1 MKNGYVVVKLVKV
14 IVVGPA
20 GVGKTCLIYLLLGKD
35 PPDKRHST
43 GCAERSIR
51 VIRIGKEG
59 EEWSEISTEEFMRM
73 IAEAVPIL
81 YSQLTAKT
89 NDVEEEKC
97 TIETNDVGTIEEE
110 VSIGGNEVDME
121 SELATEHEVEETIGK
136 GTSEFCNFAQHT
148 TDSMASDEC
157 DTSAESGRV
166 VIDDVIQRLTKLV
179 GSGKTSRRLLD
190 MEMIYLTDCGGQQA
204 YWDLAPIF
212 TYDTSATLFV
222 HRLCEK
228 LDEHPLND
236 LYQSGERV
244 GPEQR
249 ARLTTAQAF
258 KTMLQG
264 LEKKGKI
271 SKIIIVGTHKDLLKE
286 CGEKPEDKN
295 EMFQKIASP
304 HFDDDMVYCNEGMND
319 VVFQV
324 NTKKPNNDDKNEASK
339 IRLSVHKVATDHK
352 IPIWWF
358 ILQRILEALAEKL
371 NRKVLTKK
379 ECTHVSNALGFPEEE
394 LEAALSFFDKLNI
407 FLYKKAILPDTIFT
421 DAQVPLDKLSVLV
434 ARQYYLKAAENT
446 PDEAKDVATTGC
458 KAFRDKGILT
468 LELLK
473 EFEKHYVDGIF
484 TAEQF
489 LILLEELLIVSKLP
503 KNKYFL
509 PAILN
514 TTGDSQILDCLGAS
528 EISPLVVWFPTG
540 WAPPGVFCCSVC
552 HLQTQA
558 GWEIKKPT
566 KCDTAEASETQVNY
580 ISRNSI
586 TFTKRGRLG
595 SVTFI
600 DNFSFF
606 AICINIDLKKID
618 GENLI
623 RHCEIV
629 KSEVF
634 AAVKAGLRN
643 THHAAKSS
651 PEPAFVCPAHQDVV
665 CCSDLHVAHI
675 SDTKKDWICDE
686 NTDISAKLSLHQ
698 TVWFG
703 GPGKNKLLPYVLVV
717 CTCVHL
723 THSPSSHY
731 STTLTNC
738 GLCQ

>member
-1 MKNGYVVVKLVKV
+1 MKNGYVVVKLMKV

-59 EEWSEISTEEFMRM
+59 EEWSEISTEEFMKM

-81 YSQLTAKT
+81 YSELTAK
-89 NDVEEEKC
+89 
-97 TIETNDVGTIEEE
+97 TNDVGTIEEV

-121 SELATEHEVEETIGK
+121 TEPATEHEVEATVGEGI
-136 GTSEFCNFAQHT
+136 SEFCNFAHT
-148 TDSMASDEC
+148 TASDEC
-157 DTSAESGRV
+157 DTSAESRRV

-179 GSGKTSRRLLD
+179 GSGKISRRLLD

-212 TYDTSATLFV
+212 TYDASATLFV

-258 KTMLQG
+258 KTMLQR
-264 LEKKGKI
+264 LEKEGKR

-324 NTKKPNNDDKNEASK
+324 NTKNPNNDDNNEASK

-358 ILQRILEALAEKL
+358 ILQRILEALAEEL

-379 ECTHVSNALGFPEEE
+379 ECTHVSNSLGFSEGE

-407 FLYKKAILPDTIFT
+407 FLYKKDILPDTIFT

-434 ARQYYLKAAENT
+434 EKQYCLKAAENT
-446 PDEAKDVATTGC
+446 PGKAKDVATTGC

-489 LILLEELLIVSKLP
+489 LILLEKLLIVSKLP
-503 KNKYFL
+503 KNKYFF

-514 TTGDSQILDCLGAS
+514 TTGDSQIIDCLGAS

-566 KCDTAEASETQVNY
+566 KCDTAEALETQVNY

-586 TFTKRGRLG
+586 TFTKRGRHG

-618 GENLI
+618 SVNLI
-623 RHCEIV
+623 RHCETV

-643 THHAAKSS
+643 THHAESS
-651 PEPAFVCPAHQDVV
+651 PEPAFVCPAHQKVV
-665 CCSDLHVAHI
+665 CSSDLHVAHI

-703 GPGKNKLLPYVLVV
+703 GPGKN
-717 CTCVHL
+717 
-723 THSPSSHY
+723 
-731 STTLTNC
+731 
-738 GLCQ
+738 

>member
-1 MKNGYVVVKLVKV
+1 MKLVKV

-35 PPDKRHST
+35 PPDERHST

-51 VIRIGKEG
+51 VIRVGKEG
-59 EEWSEISTEEFMRM
+59 EDWNEISNKEFMKM

-81 YSQLTAKT
+81 YSELNAEI
-89 NDVEEEKC
+89 NDAEEERG
-97 TIETNDVGTIEEE
+97 IGAGGSMESAPVGEHDVRRTIEERM
-110 VSIGGNEVDME
+110 SEVD
-121 SELATEHEVEETIGK
+121 
-136 GTSEFCNFAQHT
+136 NQHT
-148 TDSMASDEC
+148 NEGVAKEKS
-157 DTSAESGRV
+157 DTSAESEKV

-236 LYQSGERV
+236 FYQSGERV

-264 LEKKGKI
+264 LEKEGKR
-271 SKIIIVGTHKDLLKE
+271 SKIIIVGTHKDLIEE
-286 CGEKPEDKN
+286 CGETPEDKN

-304 HFDDDMVYCNEGMND
+304 HFDDDVVYCNESMSN
-319 VVFQV
+319 VVFQI
-324 NTKKPNNDDKNEASK
+324 NAKKPSDDDKKEASK
-339 IRLSVHKVATDHK
+339 IRLSVHKVATYHK

-358 ILQRILEALAEKL
+358 ILQQILETLAEKS
-371 NRKVLTKK
+371 NRNVLTKE
-379 ECTHVSNALGFPEEE
+379 ECNHVSNALGFSEGE

-407 FLYKKAILPDTIFT
+407 FLYKKAILPDIIFT
-421 DAQVPLDKLSVLV
+421 DAQVPLDKLSALV
-434 ARQYYLKAAENT
+434 ERQYCLKAAEKI
-446 PDEAKDVATTGC
+446 PGEAKDVATTGC

-489 LILLEELLIVSKLP
+489 LILLEKLLIVSKLS
-503 KNKYFL
+503 KTEYFF

-514 TTGDSQILDCLGAS
+514 STPESQIIDCLTAS

-552 HLQTQA
+552 HLRTEA
-558 GWEIKKPT
+558 GWKIKKAT
-566 KCDTAEASETQVNY
+566 KSNTETVQKQVNY

-586 TFTKRGRLG
+586 TFTKLGRLG

-623 RHCEIV
+623 RHCETV

-634 AAVKAGLRN
+634 AAVNAGLRN
-643 THHAAKSS
+643 THHAESS
-651 PEPAFVCPAHQDVV
+651 PKSAFVCPAHQKVV
-665 CCSDLHVAHI
+665 CSTDLHVAHI
-675 SDTKKDWICDE
+675 SDTKKHWICNDDM
-686 NTDISAKLSLHQ
+686 DISSDLSPYQ
-698 TVWFG
+698 TVWLG
-703 GPGKNKLLPYVLVV
+703 GPG
-717 CTCVHL
+717 
-723 THSPSSHY
+723 S
-731 STTLTNC
+731 
-738 GLCQ
+738 

>member
-59 EEWSEISTEEFMRM
+59 EGWSEISTEEFMKM

-81 YSQLTAKT
+81 YSELAAK
-89 NDVEEEKC
+89 
-97 TIETNDVGTIEEE
+97 TNDVGTIEEE

-121 SELATEHEVEETIGK
+121 TEPATEHEVE
-136 GTSEFCNFAQHT
+136 GTVGEGISVLCSFAHT
-148 TDSMASDEC
+148 SASDEC
-157 DTSAESGRV
+157 DTSAESVRV

-179 GSGKTSRRLLD
+179 GSGKTSHRLLD

-212 TYDTSATLFV
+212 TYDASATLFV

-236 LYQSGERV
+236 FYQSGERV

-264 LEKKGKI
+264 LEKEGKR

-324 NTKKPNNDDKNEASK
+324 NTKKPNNDDNNEASK
-339 IRLSVHKVATDHK
+339 IRLSVHRVATDHK

-358 ILQRILEALAEKL
+358 ILQQILEALAEKL

-379 ECTHVSNALGFPEEE
+379 ECTHVSNILRFSEGE

-407 FLYKKAILPDTIFT
+407 FLYKKDILPDIIFT
-421 DAQVPLDKLSVLV
+421 DAQVPLDKLSALV

-446 PDEAKDVATTGC
+446 PDKAKDVATTGC

-473 EFEKHYVDGIF
+473 EFEKHYVDEIF

-489 LILLEELLIVSKLP
+489 LILLEKLLIVSKLP
-503 KNKYFL
+503 KNKYFF

-514 TTGDSQILDCLGAS
+514 TTGDSQVIDCLCAS

-540 WAPPGVFCCSVC
+540 WAHPGVFCCSVC

-566 KCDTAEASETQVNY
+566 KCDTAEALETQVNY

-586 TFTKRGRLG
+586 TFTKRGKLG

-618 GENLI
+618 SANLI
-623 RHCEIV
+623 SHCETV

-651 PEPAFVCPAHQDVV
+651 PEPAFVCPAHQKVV

-686 NTDISAKLSLHQ
+686 NTNISAKLSPHR

-717 CTCVHL
+717 CTFDTFAL
-723 THSPSSHY
+723 FS
-731 STTLTNC
+731 L
-738 GLCQ
+738 